1 MNLKRAVQVCATSRS
16 LLVAISLSILA
27 LATVGWNVWHHQV
40 EQQRIAQAKAAERE
54 REAAV
59 ASARE
64 TADRAEF
71 KRRAREAR
79 SDARVQ
85 ELYNEINQLTEA
97 SERYVLPDQA
107 AKPDSTSAKVPDK
120 TAQRDFEN

>member
-27 LATVGWNVWHHQV
+27 LATIGWNVWHHRV
-40 EQQRIAQAKAAERE
+40 EQQRIARAKTAERE

-64 TADRAEF
+64 QADRAERR
-71 KRRAREAR
+71 RRAREAR
-79 SDARVQ
+79 SDARIQ
-85 ELYNEINQLTEA
+85 ELYNEINQLTQA
-97 SERYVLPDQA
+97 SERYVLSNQA
-107 AKPDSTSAKVPDK
+107 AATDSISTKAQGK
-120 TAQRDFEN
+120 TTESNHVN